1 METQQR
7 CGRRNHAAATSSA
20 FFATSYALAACWGPT
35 PVDEAVARCEAVLE
49 QVAVS
54 RLSRGWVTCILGHLQ
69 AMRSDFEL
77 ARRLCRDGRSAMEEL
92 GEGWYVAWTSLA
104 AARVEFL
111 AGDAVEAEREL
122 RRGADLLERMGER
135 YLRSTVTALQAR
147 AVFAQGRLDEAYE
160 LTELAE
166 ELAGVDDVET
176 QAAWRSVRAVVLAN
190 RDQFEEAK
198 PLAQEALQLLLDID
212 SAVMKVEALADL
224 AEVFGRTGHEGAAWA
239 LAEARKLAALKGNTA
254 AIAALG
260 RLAGRLDSQP
270 ARAR

>member
-1 METQQR
+1 
-7 CGRRNHAAATSSA
+7 
-20 FFATSYALAACWGPT
+20 
-35 PVDEAVARCEAVLE
+35 
-49 QVAVS
+49 
-54 RLSRGWVTCILGHLQ
+54 
-69 AMRSDFEL
+69 
-77 ARRLCRDGRSAMEEL
+77 MEEL

-111 AGDAVEAEREL
+111 AGDAVAAEHEL

-166 ELAGVDDVET
+166 ELAGADDVET
-176 QAAWRSVRAVVLAN
+176 QAAWRSVRALSLGHQGRIA
-190 RDQFEEAK
+190 EAE
-198 PLAQEALQLLLDID
+198 PLAQEALQLLLDTD

-224 AEVFGRTGHEGAAWA
+224 AEVFTLAGDPDAEWA
-239 LAEARKLAALKGNTA
+239 LAEARALAERKGNVA
-254 AIAALG
+254 GIASLNA
-260 RLAGRLDSQP
+260 LAGRLDALP

>member
-1 METQQR
+1 
-7 CGRRNHAAATSSA
+7 
-20 FFATSYALAACWGPT
+20 
-35 PVDEAVARCEAVLE
+35 
-49 QVAVS
+49 
-54 RLSRGWVTCILGHLQ
+54 
-69 AMRSDFEL
+69 
-77 ARRLCRDGRSAMEEL
+77 MEEL

-166 ELAGVDDVET
+166 ELAGADDVET

-254 AIAALG
+254 AIASLG
-260 RLAGRLDSQP
+260 QLARRLDTQP